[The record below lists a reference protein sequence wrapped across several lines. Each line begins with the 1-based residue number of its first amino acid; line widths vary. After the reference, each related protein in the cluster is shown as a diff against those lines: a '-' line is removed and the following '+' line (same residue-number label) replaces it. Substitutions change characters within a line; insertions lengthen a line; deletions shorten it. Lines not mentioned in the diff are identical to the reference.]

1 MKVPTTYTLY
11 QWSGESTSGPI
22 IAYLYDDFFY
32 IEDWS
37 MGPLCEEVWGRDD
50 HELDVGV
57 DEVGAKAILLNNG
70 IEPGEKPLTTL
81 FEFVREKYCGCDS
94 AATLFRELAEK
105 VIQLTGSKSRL
116 IFEPLPS
123 DDPTQRQPDITLAKK
138 ILGWEPHVPLEEG
151 LLQTIDY
158 FRQLLARKTE
168 D

>member
-1 MKVPTTYTLY
+1 VGACGEVRKEVSDESTDDIYTLY
-11 QWSGESTSGPI
+11 QWNGESTSGHI

-81 FEFVREKYCGCDS
+81 FEFVREKYCGCDN

-105 VIQLTGSKSRL
+105 AEVQA
-116 IFEPLPS
+116 
-123 DDPTQRQPDITLAKK
+123 ITAC
-138 ILGWEPHVPLEEG
+138 
-151 LLQTIDY
+151 
-158 FRQLLARKTE
+158 F
-168 D
+168 